1 MKKLKLLF
9 LNYIR
14 AELELRKSGSALTV
28 RHSYDNT
35 KWYLNSLFEGE
46 YNFYLL
52 WIKI

>member
-1 MKKLKLLF
+1 MKEPAKLF
-9 LNYIR
+9 LSYIR
-14 AELELRKSGSALTV
+14 VELELRKSGSDFTV